1 MTITIKRGL
10 VANWMT
16 REVITVSPEVTLH
29 NARRLM
35 DLNRIRALPVM
46 REGQLVGMIT
56 RRGLL
61 RADPSSIPLA
71 EAWEKRYPLDQET
84 VEKIMTT
91 PAITIDED
99 APVGK
104 AARVMLEN
112 KFSALPVLNDRR
124 ALVGIL
130 TSSDLFRLVIE
141 EMQGEAQQITV
152 KQWMTPDPETISPDT
167 TLLEAHRLMGVKR
180 IRALP
185 VMEGGELVGIVTR
198 TDVMGADPSRLY
210 TRGAQEES
218 REVVQQP
225 VRLIM
230 TAPVQTIT
238 ENDSMVE
245 AARLMKERKFHSL
258 PVMNAQGRLTG
269 IVTETDIFHLIVH
282 KGW

>member
-1 MTITIKRGL
+1 MSIKRGL

-16 REVITVSPEVTLH
+16 REVITVSPETTLH
-29 NARRLM
+29 SARRIM
-35 DLNRIRALPVM
+35 DMKRIRALPVV
-46 REGQLVGMIT
+46 RDGQLVGIVT

-61 RADPSSIPLA
+61 RADPSNIPLA

-84 VEKIMTT
+84 VERVMTS
-91 PAITIDED
+91 PVITIAED
-99 APVGK
+99 AQVGK

-112 KFSALPVLNDRR
+112 KIAALPVVDSNRNM
-124 ALVGIL
+124 VGIL

-141 EMQGEAQQITV
+141 EMEGETQRTLV
-152 KQWMTPDPETISPDT
+152 KSWMTPDPETISPDT

-185 VMEGGELVGIVTR
+185 VIEAGALVGIVTR
-198 TDVMGADPSRLY
+198 TDLMGADPSRLY

-218 REVVQQP
+218 REIVQQP

-230 TAPVQTIT
+230 TSPVRTIHEDET
-238 ENDSMVE
+238 MVE
-245 AARLMKERKFHSL
+245 AARLMLTHKFHSL
-258 PVMNAQGRLTG
+258 PVLSAQGQLTG
-269 IVTETDIFHLIVH
+269 IVTETDIFHMIVH

>member
-1 MTITIKRGL
+1 MTIKRGL

-29 NARRLM
+29 NARHLM
-35 DLNRIRALPVM
+35 DLNHIRALPVM
-46 REGQLVGMIT
+46 REGQLAGIIT

-71 EAWEKRYPLDQET
+71 EAWDKRYPLDQET

-112 KFSALPVLNDRR
+112 KIAALPVLNNRR
-124 ALVGIL
+124 ELTGIL

-141 EMQGEAQQITV
+141 EMQNEAQHIAV
-152 KQWMTPDPETISPDT
+152 KQWMTPDPETITPET
-167 TLLEAHRLMGVKR
+167 TLIEVHRLMGVKR

-185 VMEGGELVGIVTR
+185 VMEGSQLVGIVTR

-225 VRLIM
+225 ARLIM
-230 TAPVQTIT
+230 TAPVKTIT
-238 ENDSMVE
+238 EDDSMVE
-245 AARLMKERKFHSL
+245 AARMMKTHKFHSL
-258 PVMNAQGRLTG
+258 PVTNPDGHLTG

>member
-1 MTITIKRGL
+1 MTIKRGL

-16 REVITVSPEVTLH
+16 REVVTVSPEVTLH

-35 DLNRIRALPVM
+35 DLNSIRALPVM
-46 REGQLVGMIT
+46 REGQLVGIIT

-71 EAWEKRYPLDQET
+71 EAWEKHYPLDQET
-84 VEKIMTT
+84 VEKIMSM

-112 KFSALPVLNDRR
+112 KIAALPVLNDRR
-124 ALVGIL
+124 ALTGIL

-141 EMQGEAQQITV
+141 EMQNEAQHITV
-152 KQWMTPDPETISPDT
+152 KQWMTPDPETITPET

-185 VMEGGELVGIVTR
+185 VIEGNQLVGIVTR

-230 TAPVQTIT
+230 TAPVKTIT
-238 ENDSMVE
+238 EDDSMVE
-245 AARLMKERKFHSL
+245 AARMMKTHKFHSL
-258 PVMNAQGRLTG
+258 PVINPDGHMTG
-269 IVTETDIFHLIVH
+269 ILTETDIFHLIVH